1 MVSAQVPLLIIDIW
15 INCLRYK
22 PGVPQITSRLSCD
35 RCHIFD
41 TTYTSTYDKPIVR
54 TRTLIWLYAP
64 CLNLLGDYW
73 MLLPYKTTCPSL
85 INKVNGSNYLLPGT
99 FQNYRLLLL
108 TICGFIS
115 LEKFFARFFSRYK
128 LPCYIGKCK
137 RYESNIPQQVYKTCP
152 ITAWV
157 LLQNESERI
166 RTFNILPPA
175 RSLSNTRF
183 PCARLPFRHTLL
195 NGISA
200 VSNIFFMLCHTL
212 FRITVRKSGQSF

>member
-1 MVSAQVPLLIIDIW
+1 ML
-15 INCLRYK
+15 CLRYK

-41 TTYTSTYDKPIVR
+41 TTYTSTYD
-54 TRTLIWLYAP
+54 
-64 CLNLLGDYW
+64 N
-73 MLLPYKTTCPSL
+73 SL
-85 INKVNGSNYLLPGT
+85 IKPLV
-99 FQNYRLLLL
+99 QIKCWL
-108 TICGFIS
+108 TYYFREFSRITDYCYSRPMVLS
-115 LEKFFARFFSRYK
+115 LWKSFFARFFSRYK
-128 LPCYIGKCK
+128 FPCSMGKCK
-137 RYESNIPQQVYKTCP
+137 RYESNIPQQAYKACP

-175 RSLSNTRF
+175 RSLSNTRS

-200 VSNIFFMLCHTL
+200 VSNIFFVLCFALGSFLSHSSDFRVTSNPDAALL
-212 FRITVRKSGQSF
+212 FVTPRKQ